1 MSMAPKLRV
10 KELIIGIQQ
19 DCGRYTDLQQLLL
32 NQHSLLASH
41 DVDGLTG
48 HNRQQTRLMAD
59 IQQQAQQRCQHLL
72 ALGLKPDEQ
81 GMATL
86 ITRLPSPLQQ
96 RVGEQWQR
104 LEWLLQQCRRQ
115 NELNGRLLAGQI
127 ETINTLLGQES
138 SYGRQERFPD

>member
-1 MSMAPKLRV
+1 
-10 KELIIGIQQ
+10 
-19 DCGRYTDLQQLLL
+19 
-32 NQHSLLASH
+32 
-41 DVDGLTG
+41 
-48 HNRQQTRLMAD
+48 
-59 IQQQAQQRCQHLL
+59 
-72 ALGLKPDEQ
+72 
-81 GMATL
+81 MATL
-86 ITRLPSPLQQ
+86 ITRLPDPLQQ